1 MNKEELVKAIAEK
14 ADMSQKDAKALLDAT
29 LEVISGTLGNVDAG
43 LEDRKVTLVGF
54 GTFQVKKRKAREGR
68 NPRDGKV
75 IKIPEK
81 LVPVFSAGKGLR
93 EKVATVKVVKKG
105 KK

>member
-1 MNKEELVKAIAEK
+1 MNKEELVKAVAEK

-29 LEVISGTLGNVDAG
+29 LEVVNATLGKSDAA

-54 GTFQVKKRKAREGR
+54 GTFHVKLRKAREGR

-93 EKVATVKVVKKG
+93 EKVAVKPAKKG